1 MKKTMSRFL
10 SLALAL
16 LLALSL
22 AACGGEE
29 PQSSAPASQS
39 TSQAEESSSEAEEP
53 SSEAQEP
60 SSQAEEPSS
69 EPAAEESSQESAEG
83 EAAGFTKF
91 ATVEEYVN
99 SPELQEQLS
108 AMTEALGDTVQLEVT
123 GEAEKLI
130 YHYQYPEGTATEG
143 LAAALEEAMA
153 PQEATFSSIA
163 SSLKLV
169 VDVEDPVV
177 EVVYADSQGNVIYS
191 QEFHAE

>member
-1 MKKTMSRFL
+1 MKTTMSRFL
-10 SLALAL
+10 ALALAL

-39 TSQAEESSSEAEEP
+39 SSQTAASSSDTEEP

-60 SSQAEEPSS
+60 SSQT
-69 EPAAEESSQESAEG
+69 EESSQESAEG

-99 SPELQEQLS
+99 SPELQEQLA

>member
-1 MKKTMSRFL
+1 MVTKGKKAAARG
-10 SLALAL
+10 AAL
-16 LLALSL
+16 LLALL
-22 AACGGEE
+22 LLL
-29 PQSSAPASQS
+29 PAPA
-39 TSQAEESSSEAEEP
+39 AWA
-53 SSEAQEP
+53 
-60 SSQAEEPSS
+60 S
-69 EPAAEESSQESAEG
+69 EPTLSVAESAVQAEESSQESAEG

>member
-1 MKKTMSRFL
+1 M
-10 SLALAL
+10 
-16 LLALSL
+16 
-22 AACGGEE
+22 
-29 PQSSAPASQS
+29 
-39 TSQAEESSSEAEEP
+39 
-53 SSEAQEP
+53 
-60 SSQAEEPSS
+60 
-69 EPAAEESSQESAEG
+69 
-83 EAAGFTKF
+83 
-91 ATVEEYVN
+91 N

-108 AMTEALGDTVQLEVT
+108 AMTEALSDSLQLQVI

-143 LAAALEEAMA
+143 LAAALEEALA
-153 PQEATFSSIA
+153 SQEATFSSIA

>member
-10 SLALAL
+10 ALALAL

-39 TSQAEESSSEAEEP
+39 SSQTAESSSEAEEP

-83 EAAGFTKF
+83 EAADFTKF

>member
-10 SLALAL
+10 ALALAL

-39 TSQAEESSSEAEEP
+39 SSQTAESGSEAEEP

-143 LAAALEEAMA
+143 LAAAPGGGHGPPGSHFFLHR
-153 PQEATFSSIA
+153 FLS
-163 SSLKLV
+163 
-169 VDVEDPVV
+169 
-177 EVVYADSQGNVIYS
+177 
-191 QEFHAE
+191 

>member
-1 MKKTMSRFL
+1 MKTTMSRFL
-10 SLALAL
+10 ALALAL

-39 TSQAEESSSEAEEP
+39 SSQTAASSSDTEEP

-60 SSQAEEPSS
+60 SSQT
-69 EPAAEESSQESAEG
+69 EESSQESAEG

-99 SPELQEQLS
+99 SPEPQDHLPP
-108 AMTEALGDTVQLEVT
+108 MTEPLGDTLQLEVT
-123 GEAEKLI
+123 AEAEKLI

>member
-1 MKKTMSRFL
+1 MVTKGKKAAARG
-10 SLALAL
+10 AAL
-16 LLALSL
+16 LLALL
-22 AACGGEE
+22 LLL
-29 PQSSAPASQS
+29 PAPAAWASEP
-39 TSQAEESSSEAEEP
+39 TLSEAE
-53 SSEAQEP
+53 SAVQ
-60 SSQAEEPSS
+60 
-69 EPAAEESSQESAEG
+69 AEESSQESAEG

>member
-1 MKKTMSRFL
+1 MKKTMARFL
-10 SLALAL
+10 ALALAL

-22 AACGGEE
+22 AACGGGE

-39 TSQAEESSSEAEEP
+39 SSQTEESGSEAEEP
-53 SSEAQEP
+53 SSEAQ
-60 SSQAEEPSS
+60 EPSS

>member
-10 SLALAL
+10 ALALAL

-39 TSQAEESSSEAEEP
+39 SSQTAASSSDTEEP
-53 SSEAQEP
+53 SSEAQES
-60 SSQAEEPSS
+60 SSQT
-69 EPAAEESSQESAEG
+69 EESSQESAEG

-153 PQEATFSSIA
+153 SQEATFSSIA

>member
-1 MKKTMSRFL
+1 MKTTMARFL
-10 SLALAL
+10 ALALAL

-22 AACGGEE
+22 AACGGGE
-29 PQSSAPASQS
+29 PESSAPASQS
-39 TSQAEESSSEAEEP
+39 SSQTAASGSEAEEP

-60 SSQAEEPSS
+60 SSQT
-69 EPAAEESSQESAEG
+69 EESSQESAEG

-153 PQEATFSSIA
+153 SQEATFSSIA

>member
-10 SLALAL
+10 ALALAL

-60 SSQAEEPSS
+60 SSQT
-69 EPAAEESSQESAEG
+69 EESSQESAEG